1 MKKLPDIYK
10 NNINK
15 VINNNKK
22 VCYLTKEEPISILN
36 KINSLFKGYGYSYN
50 IPVTIKTPNNIYHTS
65 IIAKSTNN
73 IITLDND
80 IIPLK
85 DIIDLEIN
93 K

>member
-50 IPVTIKTPNNIYHTS
+50 IPVTIKTPNNIYP
-65 IIAKSTNN
+65 IFLIAL
-73 IITLDND
+73 LDKNFYD
-80 IIPLK
+80 FHLR
-85 DIIDLEIN
+85 
-93 K
+93 